1 MPQIGA
7 GSAFRDRNFR
17 DARNS
22 EKMSICPTPCGGTSQ
37 FVDMPTPPNETRRF
51 PRKAVAVPARLL
63 LGDAEPNEVATVD
76 ISEAGVGII
85 AVAALQAGS
94 SCMPTTAAVASTP
107 GAKSYIPNRSHPAAT
122 AAVSALPTWTPSAG
136 FASASCIPERQGPR
150 RPDSFLSGQTCPN
163 DRHRRSESITITL
176 ITGK

>member
-1 MPQIGA
+1 
-7 GSAFRDRNFR
+7 
-17 DARNS
+17 
-22 EKMSICPTPCGGTSQ
+22 MSICPTPCGGTSQ

-94 SCMPTTAAVASTP
+94 SCVVSLDVHADNGRRRINAWGEVVYSQQIAP
-107 GAKSYIPNRSHPAAT
+107 GRYRSGIRFT
-122 AAVSALPTWTPSAG
+122 DM
-136 FASASCIPERQGPR
+136 
-150 RPDSFLSGQTCPN
+150 DSFSRLCIRKLHP
-163 DRHRRSESITITL
+163 
-176 ITGK
+176 